1 MGNDPQ
7 GHGLTAVPQLN
18 DLRKQVERQARRMKK
33 AERERPTLIGQ
44 TVYIGTLGLLFVLPV
59 IGGAYLGQWLDSIA
73 SGYSVRWTVSLIL
86 VGVFVG
92 MWNVYLFIKE

>member
-1 MGNDPQ
+1 MPQ
-7 GHGLTAVPQLN
+7 PN

-59 IGGAYLGQWLDSIA
+59 ICGAYLGRWLDSLLT
-73 SGYSVRWTVSLIL
+73 GYSIRWTTSLII
-86 VGVFVG
+86 VGVIIG
-92 MWNVYLFIKE
+92 ALNVYLFIRE